1 MLSATLLTSALA
13 EAVHWA
19 GGGSTVGAGVGV
31 GTAAG
36 CVAMSAQ
43 WDVTLCSTMDASLLC
58 LCGKA
63 RRDAHTASHCMEPPG
78 AS

>member
-19 GGGSTVGAGVGV
+19 GGGSTVGAGVSV

-36 CVAMSAQ
+36 CVGN
-43 WDVTLCSTMDASLLC
+43 VSTMGCHL
-58 LCGKA
+58 
-63 RRDAHTASHCMEPPG
+63 MQY
-78 AS
+78 

>member
-19 GGGSTVGAGVGV
+19 GGSSTVGAGVGV

-36 CVAMSAQ
+36 CVGN
-43 WDVTLCSTMDASLLC
+43 VSTMGCHLMQYYGCKPAVPLWQS
-58 LCGKA
+58 
-63 RRDAHTASHCMEPPG
+63 
-78 AS
+78 